1 MEEVSEKI
9 QSPETEETEK
19 EDTTENIDAD
29 NETENSEPAELSEEL
44 PEETTDKQE
53 NTDSESD
60 ADISEDIDSN
70 PDDITNF
77 TASMWKYFPI
87 PDNEPEGFPEYLV
100 KSENCGKN
108 SIIAARV
115 RGKKHKHEGTNCDD
129 WFETASSGDIM
140 YITVA
145 DGAGS
150 KKYSRIGAKEAC
162 RTVCGYLKYTFETEI
177 INNNILQNLSSD
189 LSDESCISACRTLA
203 GIVQH
208 SIKKAYG
215 AVENAFYSRVSN
227 NIYSDLL
234 GRAINIRDFSSTLL
248 VAVVIPMENEPDKK
262 LIISCQIG
270 DGMIALIN
278 TNESFEKSAKLM
290 GEPDSGEFS
299 GETDF
304 LTSKNLL
311 ESDKLV
317 LRTRLSVDSSDIMM
331 IMTDG
336 VADDYFP
343 NESQMHRLYFDLLT
357 NGILSPDKNLKSSE
371 LTPNQF
377 EIIKKLPEPAVYP
390 WVNDNTVEIG
400 LNYTK
405 NICSKMNVSLEKLW
419 NERSALSSARVQVK
433 GMPEDADAG
442 ERLKIWLD
450 NYVERGSFDD
460 RTLVIVK
467 M

>member
-1 MEEVSEKI
+1 MEEVSEKT
-9 QSPETEETEK
+9 QTPDTEK
-19 EDTTENIDAD
+19 EDTTENNIAD
-29 NETENSEPAELSEEL
+29 ETDKNSEPEKES
-44 PEETTDKQE
+44 PEENANKQD
-53 NTDSESD
+53 NTYSESD
-60 ADISEDIDSN
+60 INTSEDTDSKL
-70 PDDITNF
+70 DDITDF
-77 TASMWKYFPI
+77 TASMWKYFLI
-87 PDNEPEGFPEYLV
+87 PDNEPESFPEYIV

-140 YITVA
+140 YIAVA

-177 INNNILQNLSSD
+177 INNNILQSLSSD
-189 LSDESCISACRTLA
+189 LSDESCISVCRTLS
-203 GIVQH
+203 GIIQH

-248 VAVVIPMENEPDKK
+248 VAVVVPIENEPNKK

-278 TNESFEKSAKLM
+278 TNKSFEKSAKLM
-290 GEPDSGEFS
+290 GEPDSGDFS

-311 ESDKLV
+311 ESDSLV
-317 LRTRLSVDSSDIMM
+317 FRTRLSVDSSDIMM

-357 NGILSPDKNLKSSE
+357 NGILSPDKNLTSSE
-371 LTPNQF
+371 LTSNQF
-377 EIIKKLPEPAVYP
+377 EMIKKLPEPVVYP
-390 WVNDNTVEIG
+390 WVNDNTVKIG

-405 NICSKMNVSLEKLW
+405 NICNKMNISLEKLW
-419 NERSALSSARVQVK
+419 DERSALSSARVQVK
-433 GMPEDADAG
+433 GMPDDADAG

-460 RTLVIVK
+460 RTLVIIK